1 MKTTA
6 QALPHYVDLE
16 TAAQWAGVTRRTV
29 QNKLSSGHF
38 PANTVK
44 MAGKVKTVSVA
55 ALERIFGKL
64 HPPVAV
70 SPLEDEKKGEVHGS
84 FQEISKLEARLAA
97 KEEIIASLRT
107 TLDHE
112 RKDREHERDNWRKA
126 LDQSQ
131 ANLLAAQDTPTAR
144 ALAGAPREAAI
155 EVAPV
160 SIVREPK
167 KPKPRREKKAASP
180 WWRSMFHSI

>member
-1 MKTTA
+1 MKHPTPT
-6 QALPHYVDLE
+6 LPHYVDLE
-16 TAAQWAGVTRRTV
+16 TAALMARVTRRTV
-29 QNKLSSGHF
+29 QNKLSSGLI
-38 PANTVK
+38 PANAVK
-44 MAGKVKTVSVA
+44 MAGKVKTVSAA
-55 ALERIFGKL
+55 ALEKVFGKL
-64 HPPVAV
+64 HPPITA
-70 SPLEDEKKGEVHGS
+70 SPLKDEKPGEVHGS

-97 KEEIIASLRT
+97 KNEIIASLQT

-112 RKDREHERDNWRKA
+112 RKDREHERENWRKA

-167 KPKPRREKKAASP
+167 KPKLRREKKAASR
-180 WWRSMFHSI
+180 WWRSILSN